1 MRPFSRLPN
10 ELRPHLE
17 MFLPAVWSQVHSGN
31 GGNVI
36 EPGIE
41 KLLHQLFKASQK
53 QVVLDALDEE
63 IHRRLVAAENRVHN
77 AWVKARGNRKGIK

>member
-10 ELRPHLE
+10 ELRPRLE
-17 MFLPAVWSQVHSGN
+17 MFLPSVWSQVHSGD

-41 KLLHQLFKASQK
+41 KLLDQLFKASQK

-63 IHRRLVAAENRVHN
+63 IHRRQVAAENRVHN
-77 AWVKARGNRKGIK
+77 AWVKARGNWKGIK